1 MAHTEKLKFYDEAEV
16 IRKEAALL
24 KEQGVDIIIAL
35 THCGLDE
42 DYKIAKAAAP
52 YVDIIVG
59 GHSHTFMYT
68 ETEAQSAPGPDIPE
82 DNYPA
87 IVEANGHRVLIVQAA
102 SYAKYVGN
110 LTVWFD
116 DNGDVKSWEGAPVFL
131 DSDVAQGK

>member
-1 MAHTEKLKFYDEAEV
+1 MAHTEKLKFVEESEV
-16 IRKEAALL
+16 IRREAALL
-24 KEQGVDIIIAL
+24 NEQGVDIIIAL

-42 DYKIAKAAAP
+42 DYRIARAAAP

-68 ETEAQSAPGPDIPE
+68 ETEEQSAPGPDIPE

-87 IVEANGHRVLIVQAA
+87 IVESNGHRVLIVQAA

-116 DNGDVKSWEGAPVFL
+116 ENGNVAEWEGAPVFL
-131 DSDVAQGK
+131 DTHIVPG